1 VQRPIRSAPFNEGV
15 GERSAV
21 LVLFSSTEREMG
33 LVIRELL
40 DWLVDKLDGPSDLRP
55 FRTAPILCTATGPST
70 ITVAVGLGRYLDYDF
85 GLVAGGNLLHK
96 GNLSCVNPRR
106 FIPQASAPGWHG

>member
-1 VQRPIRSAPFNEGV
+1 VQRPIRSAPFNEGA

-40 DWLVDKLDGPSDLRP
+40 DWLWTDW
-55 FRTAPILCTATGPST
+55 TG
-70 ITVAVGLGRYLDYDF
+70 
-85 GLVAGGNLLHK
+85 
-96 GNLSCVNPRR
+96 
-106 FIPQASAPGWHG
+106 QAIFDPSAPHQSYALPRGQARLR